1 MALSFNKS
9 RRMAAANP
17 VMTMEASVKA
27 ERPVVDSNDEI
38 ATLEA
43 DQVESDFTR
52 SGNYTWYD
60 TFSDNDYSTVDSGK
74 DITLNPNQINITQEN
89 NSQVIPFEMP
99 RYYDGVDLMQMTIQI
114 HYVNAD
120 NNENYTAP
128 VNVSYSNDKI
138 RFYWMVSNYATAK
151 EGALKFEIIATG
163 AITVPNSGESK
174 NYLWRTRPNDKLT
187 VLKALSGSGMTDPTG
202 DDWYTQFLATMSQ
215 KVGEAQTAAAKAAAS
230 AQAAKAVVDGLA
242 DTLANYYTKE
252 EVDGFTTLLRGE
264 IAKVDGLA
272 KFDVQYSAETQTIK
286 F

>member
-89 NSQVIPFEMP
+89 RSFRLKCRVI
-99 RYYDGVDLMQMTIQI
+99 
-114 HYVNAD
+114 
-120 NNENYTAP
+120 
-128 VNVSYSNDKI
+128 
-138 RFYWMVSNYATAK
+138 
-151 EGALKFEIIATG
+151 
-163 AITVPNSGESK
+163 
-174 NYLWRTRPNDKLT
+174 
-187 VLKALSGSGMTDPTG
+187 
-202 DDWYTQFLATMSQ
+202 TM
-215 KVGEAQTAAAKAAAS
+215 A
-230 AQAAKAVVDGLA
+230 
-242 DTLANYYTKE
+242 
-252 EVDGFTTLLRGE
+252 
-264 IAKVDGLA
+264 
-272 KFDVQYSAETQTIK
+272 
-286 F
+286 

>member
-17 VMTMEASVKA
+17 VMTMEASVEA
-27 ERPVVDSNDEI
+27 ECPVVDSNDEI

-120 NNENYTAP
+120 NNENYTC
-128 VNVSYSNDKI
+128 
-138 RFYWMVSNYATAK
+138 
-151 EGALKFEIIATG
+151 L
-163 AITVPNSGESK
+163 
-174 NYLWRTRPNDKLT
+174 L
-187 VLKALSGSGMTDPTG
+187 
-202 DDWYTQFLATMSQ
+202 YTSP
-215 KVGEAQTAAAKAAAS
+215 S
-230 AQAAKAVVDGLA
+230 PRDGL
-242 DTLANYYTKE
+242 LS
-252 EVDGFTTLLRGE
+252 RMPS
-264 IAKVDGLA
+264 
-272 KFDVQYSAETQTIK
+272 SA
-286 F
+286 